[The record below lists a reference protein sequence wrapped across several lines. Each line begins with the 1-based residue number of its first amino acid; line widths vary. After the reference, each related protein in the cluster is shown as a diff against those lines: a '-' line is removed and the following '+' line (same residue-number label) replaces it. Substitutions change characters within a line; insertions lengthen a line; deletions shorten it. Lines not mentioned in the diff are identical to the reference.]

1 MNRLL
6 KPLAALLLVGAASIS
21 TVACSNDSA
30 DTGTQYTVSVTLDTA
45 DAPLLVVNE
54 VGANKEH
61 RYGEAQ
67 LVGKAEFA
75 GQQVQVELLAI
86 LNYLNGN
93 GPFSGFWTFTADNGD
108 RLAFTY
114 SGLAEQR
121 DGVGRLRGTIKVLG
135 GTGQFVDVTGSGTVE
150 GERSGE
156 FGSGTAIA
164 YTLALHLD
172 GLG

>member
-6 KPLAALLLVGAASIS
+6 KPLAALLLVGAAGVS
-21 TVACSNDSA
+21 TVACSNDGG
-30 DTGTQYTVSVTLDTA
+30 DTGTEYIVSVTLDTA
-45 DAPLLVVNE
+45 DAPALVVNE

-67 LVGKAEFA
+67 LVGKTELA
-75 GQQVQVELLAI
+75 GKPVDVELLAM
-86 LNYLNGN
+86 LNYLKGN

-121 DGVGRLRGTIKVLG
+121 DGVGRLRGTVEVLG
-135 GTGQFVDVTGSGTVE
+135 GTGQFVDVTGSGTVD
-150 GERSGE
+150 GKRSGE
-156 FGSGTAIA
+156 FGSGTAIG
-164 YTLALHLD
+164 YTITLHLS

>member
-6 KPLAALLLVGAASIS
+6 KPLAVLALVSSATLSVA
-21 TVACSNDSA
+21 ACSNDGQ
-30 DTGTQYTVSVTLDTA
+30 DTGTKYTVAVTLDTA
-45 DAPLLVVNE
+45 DAPLLVINE

-61 RYGEAQ
+61 RYGEAR
-67 LVGKAEFA
+67 LVGKTELA
-75 GQQVQVELLAI
+75 GKAVEVELLAI

-108 RLAFTY
+108 RLGFTY

-121 DGVGRLRGTIKVLG
+121 DGKGRLRGTIEVLA
-135 GTGQFVDVTGSGTVE
+135 GTGQFVGVTGKGTVE

-164 YTLALHLD
+164 YTLTLHLS